1 MLEVLFDDFM
11 VRAAFAGV
19 GVALAA
25 APLGCFVVWRRM
37 AYFGDATAHAAVLG
51 VALSLTFSTPIFAG
65 VLIVSLLMAALVTT
79 LSGRGFA
86 MDTLLGV
93 MAHSSLA
100 VGLVAVSFL
109 SGVRIDLMAYLFG
122 DILSVS
128 VDDLMLIWSGAAI
141 VFTLVVMRW
150 SGLLLSTM
158 NPDLAHASGYSPK
171 REQFILTIALAIV
184 VAVAIKV
191 VGVLL
196 IAAMLIIPAAT
207 ARPLSKTPE
216 AMAVIAAIIAC
227 SSSLAGLKASYLFD
241 SPTGPTIVCAAAILF
256 IISTT
261 ASKIV
266 KAVGRPAL
274 KHS

>member
-1 MLEVLFDDFM
+1 
-11 VRAAFAGV
+11 
-19 GVALAA
+19 
-25 APLGCFVVWRRM
+25 
-37 AYFGDATAHAAVLG
+37 
-51 VALSLTFSTPIFAG
+51 
-65 VLIVSLLMAALVTT
+65 
-79 LSGRGFA
+79 
-86 MDTLLGV
+86 
-93 MAHSSLA
+93 

-266 KAVGRPAL
+266 KAMGRPAL